1 METKKAKHL
10 LDLKGN
16 SKLVKKDDYRTPENA
31 VIPILDFIDKNAYTI
46 LEPTDLNAEFKIN
59 KVFKENSFDVVC
71 TGSSECVE
79 KKKEDVLDYNFFDI
93 NSLDMLPKADKPYYL
108 VTNPPFS
115 LKDQFIKHCL
125 KLVELKVIEGFALLM
140 PVSAISGSA
149 RRSLYK
155 LAEDFGLGMRF
166 CPFDKRVDF
175 LLDNK
180 GLIGSGTWFDCAWF
194 IFDKMTKGRE
204 LVFLEL
210 IKESKKGDN

>member
-1 METKKAKHL
+1 MEKNIKSL
-10 LDLKGN
+10 LNLKNN
-16 SKLVKKDDYRTPENA
+16 SKLIIKDDYRTPENA
-31 VIPILDFIDKNAYTI
+31 VIPILSFKDKDKYTI

-59 KVFKENSFDVVC
+59 KVFKENGFDVVC
-71 TGSSECVE
+71 IGSSECVE

-140 PVSAISGSA
+140 PISAISGSA
-149 RRSLYK
+149 RRSLYNF
-155 LAEDFGLGMRF
+155 AEELGLGMKF
-166 CPFDKRVDF
+166 CPFDKRIDF

-180 GLIGSGTWFDCAWF
+180 DLASSGTWFDCAWF
-194 IFDKMTKGRE
+194 IFDKTSKDKE
-204 LVFLEL
+204 FIFLEF
-210 IKESKKGDN
+210 IKGI

>member
-1 METKKAKHL
+1 METKKSKHL

-31 VIPILDFIDKNAYTI
+31 VIPILGFIDKNAYTI

-59 KVFKENSFDVVC
+59 KVFKENGFDVVC

-79 KKKEDVLDYNFFDI
+79 KKKDNVLDYNFFDI
-93 NSLDMLPKADKPYYL
+93 NSLDMLPKVNKPYYL

-140 PVSAISGSA
+140 PVGAISGST
-149 RRSLYK
+149 RRSLYN
-155 LAEDFGLGMRF
+155 LAEGFGLGIRF

-175 LLDNK
+175 LLDDK
-180 GLIGSGTWFDCAWF
+180 GLTGSGTWFDCAWF
-194 IFDKMTKGRE
+194 LLDKTIKGKE
-204 LVFLEL
+204 LIFLEL
-210 IKESKKGDN
+210 IKEYKN